1 MANHSDE
8 LEQRVMKL
16 EQFHAEKMTALALLS
31 ERHDRTAEHLDKME
45 SVLMQ
50 VRDRVMSWRDC
61 PSPGMCV
68 DLDKTV
74 QGIKDE
80 VSSIKTDRAIVVG
93 GWKLIGIIGAG
104 VMAVGAGAYS
114 VWLFLEKVIHGH
126 KP

>member
-1 MANHSDE
+1 MANHVDE
-8 LEQRVMKL
+8 LENRIMKL
-16 EQFHAEKMTALALLS
+16 EQFHSEKMTALALLN
-31 ERHDRTAEHLDKME
+31 ERHDATSIHLAKLETM
-45 SVLMQ
+45 LLQ

-61 PSPGMCV
+61 PSPGMCM

-80 VSSIKTDRAIVVG
+80 VASIKTDRAIVVG

-104 VMAVGAGAYS
+104 IMAVGAGAYS
-114 VWLFLEKVIHGH
+114 VWLFIEKLVHSH